1 MRRAG
6 AAKREVLP
14 DPKYGSRQIM
24 KFINIMM
31 IQGKKSTAERIMYGA
46 LAAIEDRTKQEGLKM
61 FKQARSRY
69 GAKKEK
75 S

>member
-14 DPKYGSRQIM
+14 DPKYGSRLVT

-31 IQGKKSTAERIMYGA
+31 LRGKKSVVDRVGDRCYKTGVLA
-46 LAAIEDRTKQEGLKM
+46 LVSVVPCDAVPGKPVNVR
-61 FKQARSRY
+61 
-69 GAKKEK
+69 
-75 S
+75 